1 MSRKSKK
8 SKSLNFRSGF
18 EEDINKIL
26 QPHGFTYETD
36 KIDYVVPRVYTPD
49 FTFVGE
55 TNIVHVEAKGFFRAG
70 DTQKYKAV
78 VNCLPA
84 FQELVFILM
93 RPNHKINKQTKSTMS
108 EWCEKH
114 KIKWFTLDSLEE
126 LVKYVNAG

>member
-1 MSRKSKK
+1 MSRKSKR
-8 SKSLNFRSGF
+8 SKSSKFRSGF

-26 QPHGFTYETD
+26 QPCGFTYETD
-36 KIDYVVPRVYTPD
+36 KIEYVVPRVYTPD
-49 FTFVGE
+49 FTFQSE
-55 TNIVHVEAKGFFRAG
+55 TSTFHVEAKGYFRPG

-93 RPNHKINKQTKSTMS
+93 RPDHKINKNTKSTMS
-108 EWCEKH
+108 QWCDKH
-114 KIKWFTLDSLEE
+114 NIKWFTIDTLEE